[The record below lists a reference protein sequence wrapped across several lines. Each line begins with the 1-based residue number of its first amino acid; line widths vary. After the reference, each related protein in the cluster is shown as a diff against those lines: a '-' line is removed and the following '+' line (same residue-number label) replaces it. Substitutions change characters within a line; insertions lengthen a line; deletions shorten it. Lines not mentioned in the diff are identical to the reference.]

1 MREILFRGIVL
12 ENNKW
17 NGKWIYGDLIHNV
30 DCLKIREQEIEIN
43 HIAKSFIIDENT
55 LGQFTGLL
63 DKNGNK
69 IFEGDILKDGFMDD
83 IYVVFYS
90 EKHLT
95 YMVRTYYYLDDEYST
110 MRELK
115 EKITD
120 YDISNWVIIGNI
132 HDNKELENEK

>member
-30 DCLKIREQEIEIN
+30 DCIKIREQEIEIN

-69 IFEGDILKDGFMDD
+69 IFEGDILKDDFMDD

-95 YMVRTYYYLDDEYST
+95 YMVKTYYYLDDEYST
-110 MRELK
+110 MKEFE

-120 YDISNWVIIGNI
+120 YDIGNWVIIGNI
-132 HDNKELENEK
+132 HDNKELENE

>member
-1 MREILFRGIVL
+1 MIMREILFRGIVL

-30 DCLKIREQEIEIN
+30 DCKKIREQEIEIN

-69 IFEGDILKDGFMDD
+69 IFDGDIVKTKYIDELGYV
-83 IYVVFYS
+83 IYNDENTSFEICFKNHSETLGLLNYS
-90 EKHLT
+90 
-95 YMVRTYYYLDDEYST
+95 Y
-110 MRELK
+110 EL
-115 EKITD
+115 EI
-120 YDISNWVIIGNI
+120 VGNI
-132 HDNKELENEK
+132 HDNKEFYNGL